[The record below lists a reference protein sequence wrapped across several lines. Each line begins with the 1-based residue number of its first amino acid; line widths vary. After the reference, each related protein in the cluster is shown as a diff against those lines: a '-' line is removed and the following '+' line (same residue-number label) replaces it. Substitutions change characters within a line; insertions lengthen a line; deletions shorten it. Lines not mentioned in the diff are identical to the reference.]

1 MSRSTRVGWK
11 KWRARAA
18 VCSRPRM
25 LGRAAEEKAGDVHG
39 GIGNLVEKP
48 DLILVFTVI
57 SWSLTYSL
65 TLLLKGQQ
73 RQHHQELVRNAEAG
87 APPRVY

>member
-1 MSRSTRVGWK
+1 
-11 KWRARAA
+11 
-18 VCSRPRM
+18 M
-25 LGRAAEEKAGDVHG
+25 LGRAAEGKAGDVHG
-39 GIGNLVEKP
+39 GMGNLVEKP

-73 RQHHQELVRNAEAG
+73 RQHHQELEKNAESG
-87 APPRVY
+87 ARPQVY